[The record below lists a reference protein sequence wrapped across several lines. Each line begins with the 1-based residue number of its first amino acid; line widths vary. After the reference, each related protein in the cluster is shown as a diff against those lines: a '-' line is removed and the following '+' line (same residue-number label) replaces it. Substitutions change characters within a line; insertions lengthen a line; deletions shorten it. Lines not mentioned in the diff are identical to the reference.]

1 MIKRYGNHGLAYSG
15 ENAVVSFEI
24 IKHAD
29 QQSIEAEKASMNTI
43 YVYADVFK
51 LVDYNVAAYGKY
63 NNVPEDLREL
73 VKNNH
78 LLPEI
83 LNKQVRYMYGQ
94 GPELFEEK
102 IEGNKKTRVPIAKD
116 QYPQVWAWLNSWD
129 SNGLADDVRTYLK
142 RVIREYYYTE
152 GIFTKWAFNRS
163 RRTGGAIP
171 VRGLEYMP
179 TTRTRLGTRKQL
191 DLRDPLEDES
201 LDLVLYGLWY
211 RGTNADLKEFPR
223 FDRANPFKNHVAV
236 NYTRDF
242 GFGEEVYS
250 FPSFYYGL
258 KEWIAG
264 SNLNPKY
271 INSYLKNSLSAK
283 LHVLIPNAWIEQKVN
298 TLKEICEQNQS
309 RDEAGKDLIT
319 EYDGLTDIGKE
330 FNFGMVNQL
339 IDIKMEALS
348 GMLSG
353 SGENQGKTFVSRKFQ
368 TEFGTEEWEFKDIP
382 VKYAEFVKS
391 IIDFDKRAVEV
402 ILAGKGL
409 DPSISNVTKDG
420 IFSASGSGAYY
431 NYLIYLNS
439 LSYAEEFITNDIN
452 MALRLNFPQL
462 AAKNI
467 VLGFMRNMPER
478 QEELAPKDRLT
489 ATTENK

>member
-1 MIKRYGNHGLAYSG
+1 MIQRYQNRGLAYDG

-29 QQSIEAEKASMNTI
+29 QASIEAEKAEMNSI
-43 YVYADVFK
+43 YVYAEVFK
-51 LVDYNVAAYGKY
+51 LVDYSVAAYGKY

-102 IEGNKKTRVPIAKD
+102 MEGNKKTRIPIPKATH
-116 QYPQVWAWLNSWD
+116 PQVWEWLNSWKQA
-129 SNGLADDVRTYLK
+129 GLADDMRAYLK

-152 GIFTKWAFNRS
+152 GIFSKWVFNRS
-163 RRTGGAIP
+163 RRTGGPMP
-171 VRGLEYMP
+171 VRGLEYM
-179 TTRTRLGTRKQL
+179 TSTRTRLATRRQL
-191 DLRDPLEDES
+191 DLRDPIEDEL

-211 RGTNADLKEFPR
+211 RGTNADLKEFAR
-223 FDRANPFKNHVAV
+223 FDAANPLRYPVAV
-236 NYTRDF
+236 NYVRDF

-258 KEWIAG
+258 KEWISG

-283 LHVLIPNAWIEQKVN
+283 LHVLIPNAWIEQKTA
-298 TLKEICEQNQS
+298 TLREICEQNQS
-309 RDEAGKDLIT
+309 REQQGIDLIT
-319 EYDGLTDIGKE
+319 EYDGLTDIGTQ
-330 FNFGMVNQL
+330 FNFAMVNAL
-339 IDIKMEALS
+339 IDMKMETLS

-368 TEFGTEEWEFKDIP
+368 TEYGVEEWEFKDIP

-420 IFSASGSGAYY
+420 IFSASGSGA
-431 NYLIYLNS
+431 
-439 LSYAEEFITNDIN
+439 
-452 MALRLNFPQL
+452 
-462 AAKNI
+462 
-467 VLGFMRNMPER
+467 
-478 QEELAPKDRLT
+478 
-489 ATTENK
+489 